1 MEKALI
7 FFLISFA
14 VSVVLAPFILIGLKK
29 LKARQEILKYVDW
42 HKTKSGTPTM
52 GGLIFILPL
61 VLCSGFILSKKTPL
75 ANIAVIAGLGYGV
88 LGFLDDF
95 LKVFKEKNLGLR
107 AYQKFI
113 GQGGIAILVS
123 VFYYLANP
131 DGRIFVPFLN
141 IAWDIGFWIIPL
153 TVLVL
158 VATTNSVNLT
168 DGVDG
173 LAASVSLVYCGFLAA
188 IIAFVS
194 RFVNVPEI
202 GTFNLILAITCGGL
216 LCYLIYNSNK
226 AKVFMG
232 DTGSLYLGG
241 IIACVSLFALSG
253 LFIPILGVMFVLSA
267 LSDIIQV
274 AYFKITHGKRVFL
287 MAPFHHHLEKKGW
300 TEARIVALYCA
311 VTVIMGVICLIF
323 LV

>member
-7 FFLISFA
+7 YFLISFA
-14 VSVVLAPFILIGLKK
+14 VSIVSAPFILMGLKK

-52 GGLIFILPL
+52 GGMIFILPII
-61 VLCSGFILSKKTPL
+61 LCAFILSKRTPL
-75 ANIAVIAGLGYGV
+75 SNIAVIAGLGCGV

-95 LKVFKEKNLGLR
+95 LKVIKEKNLGLR
-107 AYQKFI
+107 AYQKLI
-113 GQGGIAILVS
+113 GQGGIAILVA

-141 IAWDIGFWIIPL
+141 ATWDIGFWIIPL
-153 TVLVL
+153 TILVL
-158 VATTNSVNLT
+158 LATTNSVNLT

-173 LAASVSLVYCGFLAA
+173 LAGSVSLVYCGFLAV

-194 RFVNVPEI
+194 KFVNVPELS
-202 GTFNLILAITCGGL
+202 TFTTVLAITGGGL

-241 IIACVSLFALSG
+241 LIACVSLFTLSG

-311 VTVIMGVICLIF
+311 VTVIVGVICLIF